1 MILEVLGRNWW
12 LVLLRGLLA
21 VIFAICVFAWPG
33 IALFALI
40 LAFGLWAGIDGIF
53 ALFAAFGPNVQHRWV
68 FVLEG
73 IVGIAAAIVAFRYPG
88 LTGLTLLFLIAWWA
102 IVTGVLEII
111 AAFQLRQKINDEWWL
126 ILAGA
131 ASILF
136 GILLLM
142 NPGPGALAVLW
153 IIAIYAAVFGIALIV
168 LSFRLR
174 KVAAAH
180 SPA

>member
-21 VIFAICVFAWPG
+21 VIFAICAFAWPG
-33 IALFALI
+33 TMLVALI
-40 LAFGLWAGIDGIF
+40 LVFGLWAGIDGIF

-68 FVLEG
+68 FILEG

-88 LTGLTLLFLIAWWA
+88 LTGLTLVFLIAWWA

-136 GILLLM
+136 GILLLR
-142 NPGPGALAVLW
+142 NPFAGALAVVW
-153 IIAIYAAVFGIALIV
+153 ILGVYAAVFGIAMIV

-174 KVAAAH
+174 KVAAVH

>member
-33 IALFALI
+33 IALFSLI

-68 FVLEG
+68 FLLEG

-102 IVTGVLEII
+102 IVTGVLEIV
-111 AAFQLRQKINDEWWL
+111 AAFQLRKKISNEWWL
-126 ILAGA
+126 ALAGA

-136 GILLLM
+136 GVLLLI

-153 IIAIYAAVFGIALIV
+153 IIAIYALVFGIAMIV

-174 KVAAAH
+174 KVAATH